1 MSKPIYKVFLM
12 NLKDTWHE
20 LTPEEQKELGEKVYQ
35 ALKEVGGERVIACES
50 AWCSE
55 NYLGWGVEK
64 FPDIEAVHKHAELLS
79 KLNHYKYIDS
89 TSYLGTEYE
98 EG

>member
-12 NLKDTWHE
+12 NLKDAWHE
-20 LTPEEQKELGEKVYQ
+20 LSPEEQKELGEKGEQ
-35 ALKEVGGERVIACES
+35 ALKEVGGERLIACDS

-64 FPDIEAVHKHAELLS
+64 FPDIEAVQKHAMMLSEL
-79 KLNHYKYIDS
+79 NWYHYFES
-89 TSYLGTEYE
+89 TSYLGTEFIQ
-98 EG
+98 G